1 MSYGF
6 QAWNSSGFA
15 QIDGSLPQMMQVASG
30 TATVANYSNLVYG
43 NGSLKQVISI
53 PTAYNN
59 EDIFVFI
66 KPNTTSGT
74 WAVGVWKYKDGGQ
87 WKIWFW
93 SSQNWGTQTVKY
105 AVFIGQSTVATNT
118 GYGMNIFNANGK
130 VGFSTNRVNVRG
142 LQASMGVLNQN
153 SSIGPLTH
161 GSINNVYALY
171 TGTNFVERD
180 FTGDTSYDPN
190 QGSMQ
195 EEGLSIHWYHSEIVF
210 NYGGKTITMR
220 AQEYYNTYFVFVGY
234 DKGGSSTRTLVTG
247 MVV

>member
-1 MSYGF
+1 MTYGF
-6 QAWNSSGFA
+6 QALNQSGYA
-15 QIDGSLPQMMQVASG
+15 QIDGSLPQLMQVASG

-59 EDIFVFI
+59 EDLFVFI
-66 KPNTTSGT
+66 KPNTTSST

-118 GYGMNIFNANGK
+118 DYGMNVYNANGK
-130 VGFSTNRVNVRG
+130 VGFSTNRVNFRG
-142 LQASMGVLNQN
+142 LQASMGVLSQN
-153 SSIGPLTH
+153 NSIGPLTH

-180 FTGDTSYDPN
+180 FTGPASFNPN
-190 QGSMQ
+190 QDSMG
-195 EEGLSIHWYHSEIVF
+195 EEGYSIHWYHSEIVF
-210 NYGGKTITMR
+210 SYGSKTITMS
-220 AQEYYNTYFVFVGY
+220 ANEYYNTNSVFVGY
-234 DKGGSSTRTLVTG
+234 DYGGSSTRTLVTG
-247 MVV
+247 MIV